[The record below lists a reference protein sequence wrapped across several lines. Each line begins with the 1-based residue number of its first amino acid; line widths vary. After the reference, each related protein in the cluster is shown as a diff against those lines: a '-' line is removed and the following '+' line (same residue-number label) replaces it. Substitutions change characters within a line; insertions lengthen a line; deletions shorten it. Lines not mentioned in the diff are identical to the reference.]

1 MQSMKKISRR
11 TAMQSIAFLPAVS
24 ALALQSPP
32 ATEQIRDQWNGI
44 YSNQDSGVPGFPK
57 RFLAEMV
64 QGRKPG
70 RALDVGMGQGR
81 NSLFLARLGWDV
93 TGVDVS
99 DKGIDLA
106 KKEAARLG
114 LTMNYVLSD
123 ISAFDLG
130 SDRWDLIV
138 GLYVGREILF
148 QASHL
153 TDGLTSGGLL
163 VVEHYRRD
171 VGRISVSGGRLGYPI
186 NALLETFV
194 PSLRIVRYEEV
205 LDFPD
210 WGDQGVR
217 APLVRMLASKG

>member
-1 MQSMKKISRR
+1 MQSLGKISRR
-11 TAMQSIAFLPAVS
+11 AAMQSLALFPAVS
-24 ALALQSPP
+24 AVALQGLS
-32 ATEQIRDQWNGI
+32 ATDQIGDVWNGV
-44 YSNQDSGVPGFPK
+44 YSHQDSGVPSFPN

-99 DKGIDLA
+99 DQGIDLA

-123 ISAFDLG
+123 VSAFDLG
-130 SDRWDLIV
+130 RDRWDLIV
-138 GLYVGREILF
+138 GVYVGREILF

-153 TDGLTSGGLL
+153 TDGLASGGLL

-171 VGRISVSGGRLGYPI
+171 VGRTSVSGGRLGYPI

-210 WGDQGVR
+210 WGDPGER